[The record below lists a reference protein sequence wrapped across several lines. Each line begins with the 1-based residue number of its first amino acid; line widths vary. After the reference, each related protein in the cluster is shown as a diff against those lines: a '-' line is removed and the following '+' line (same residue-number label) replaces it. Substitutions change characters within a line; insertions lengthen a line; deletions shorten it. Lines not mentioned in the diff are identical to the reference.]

1 MSECLDDSDVHTND
15 LLLRAT
21 LILTTAMTGR
31 HSLYLQGLT

>member
-1 MSECLDDSDVHTND
+1 MSERLDDSNVHTND

-21 LILTTAMTGR
+21 RILTTAMIGR